1 MAWKTVE
8 IYEQRVRFVVR
19 AVQRSQSFSSLCA
32 DFGISRPT
40 GYLWLRRYKELGVRG
55 IAEKS
60 RKPHSSPQRTD
71 AWLEHRVSQVRCRYP
86 DWGARKLRVVLSR
99 EGVELPRSTIHR
111 ILLRHGLVREEDQH
125 VPAVQRFER
134 KRPNELWQM
143 DFKGPR
149 GWPQPVGPLSVL
161 DDHSRYLVALAAN
174 GSTRGEPV
182 QRQLEEAFQRCGV
195 PEAMLMDHGS
205 PWWGHLAPSGHTY
218 LSLWLMRQGIR
229 LHWSGIR
236 HPQTQGKVE
245 RFHGSLQRALAQ
257 RGSPRENIQA
267 WLDSYRWEYNHI
279 RPHEALNMQTP
290 ANVWNPSPRRYD
302 PRPPRWEYPPGAWV
316 LKVDGEGKVKAKG
329 RNWKINKALAGE
341 YVQLVDTGDRWMVF
355 YCSTL
360 VREID
365 PLVQCSTIVEHWT
378 PNSPSQL

>member
-19 AVQRSQSFSSLCA
+19 AVQRAQSFSSLCA
-32 DFGISRPT
+32 EFEISRPT
-40 GYLWLRRYKELGVRG
+40 GYLWLRRYKESGVRG

-71 AWLEHRVSQVRCRYP
+71 AWLEDRVSQARCRYP

-134 KRPNELWQM
+134 KQPNELWQM

-149 GWPQPVGPLSVL
+149 GWPQPVGPLSIL
-161 DDHSRYLVALAAN
+161 DDHSRYLIALAAN
-174 GSTRGEPV
+174 GSTQGKLV
-182 QRQLEEAFQRCGV
+182 QHQLEEAFQRCGV

-218 LSLWLMRQGIR
+218 LSLWLMRQGIC
-229 LHWSGIR
+229 LHWSGLR

-245 RFHGSLQRALAQ
+245 RFHGSLHRALAR

-267 WLDSYRWEYNHI
+267 WLDHYRWEYNHI
-279 RPHEALNMQTP
+279 RPHEALNMKTP
-290 ANVWNPSPRRYD
+290 ASVWNPSPRRYD
-302 PRPPRWEYPPGAWV
+302 PRPPRWEYPAGTWV
-316 LKVDGEGKVKAKG
+316 LKVDAEGKVKARG

-360 VREID
+360 IREID
-365 PLVQCSTIVEHWT
+365 PLVQCSTIVKHWIT
-378 PNSPSQL
+378 DSP